1 MKHFFCILVFIL
13 SSIACNAQLDS
24 MSFTPV
30 KDNSMFSESP
40 TYSDGAGYNLYAG
53 KTTGR
58 AASQIRR
65 ALLKFSLTNLPNNA
79 QIQSVKLTMPVIQAA
94 GNTTTP
100 HNFSLHKLL
109 KDWGEGTSTSS
120 GQGSPATTND
130 ATWSYNFYN
139 SSTWT
144 TAGGDFS
151 PTASATSAVAY
162 ASFPLKFGTWNSTGM
177 KDDVIAWLANPSTNF
192 GWILRGEESV
202 LGSAKKFTSRE
213 EGFFQKPTLTI
224 VYTLPAVEKV
234 FINEVNPQKKWIEL
248 YNPVSPSV
256 NLNNY
261 WIANGNTSVSLANLT
276 VLNGSLT
283 LDSAK
288 YVVLNWTGISQNDG
302 ELALFNGNPSTTEM
316 KDYLQYGSGNHQR
329 SSAAVTAQVWDN
341 ATNFLPSISA
351 DTLTFSLNGNN
362 IYTSGKATNST
373 SFVTQRQTPTYKNL
387 LCPPNISLTGNIIDA
402 TYATSGSLQLSG
414 NITSTSFSK
423 FSSES
428 FIQLNTNTLIEQ
440 GAKFQGQ
447 ISGCP
452 NN

>member
-1 MKHFFCILVFIL
+1 MKHFFCILAFSL
-13 SSIACNAQLDS
+13 TSIACNAQLDS
-24 MSFTPV
+24 MSFTSV

-40 TYSDGAGYNLYAG
+40 TYSDGAGYNIYAG
-53 KTTGR
+53 KTTGLVG
-58 AASQIRR
+58 SQIRR

-109 KDWGEGTSTSS
+109 KDWGEGTSTSR

-130 ATWSYNFYN
+130 ATWNYNFYN

-162 ASFPLKFGTWNSTGM
+162 ASFPFKFGTWSSIGI
-177 KDDVIAWLANPSTNF
+177 KDDVMAWLANPSTNF

-213 EGFFQKPTLTI
+213 EGFYPKPTLTI

-288 YVVLNWTGISQNDG
+288 YVVLNWAGIGQNDG
-302 ELALFNGNPSTTEM
+302 ELALFNGNPSTAEM
-316 KDYLQYGSGNHQR
+316 KDYVQYGSGNHQR

-341 ATNFLPSISA
+341 VTNFLPSISA

-423 FSSES
+423 STSES